1 MATYL
6 DYLTGTGETAATL
19 GSGALAGLLGMPYG
33 VYKGATSGKL
43 GTPEANR
50 IAEEEAK
57 RIMQEYTYQPRGKVA
72 PEMMQS
78 LGGLLEATKMPP
90 VLPEAA
96 LLASIPKAAYASQAE
111 RAGMAAERA
120 VAPMVER
127 TMAKGGLG
135 AGLLGDLAQ
144 GTRSNVID
152 PSKIKTFPKRMK
164 YTNKAIKE
172 GGDIAG
178 ATGKDYEEIFAK
190 GTAKVKN
197 NEAEN
202 IQEASKLTRQEVQ
215 QRKELANAVMDQP
228 LQVWT
233 PPANSL
239 LDRSVMQSIPNVG
252 GVAGVPQNTISR
264 YVAPRADTSYLKTI
278 ADPENIDLIKRM
290 INRGLDVTQ
299 GGFYKS
305 FQPMKAALDEYG
317 YAPDI
322 FEKGLAS
329 GSFASARNKVAQENA
344 IASFLMNMNRRNIDI
359 TPENILKEHDAFK
372 ALTGGGLS
380 MMEGHTK
387 PFAKYLTEGFPT
399 GEKDVQKIT
408 SFFQN
413 KLGNYQPYVL
423 DTHEAGGLPYATP
436 YAPVFWKQGGFK
448 DTEYG
453 TVEKTAQNIAQ
464 QMGLDPG
471 IGQEGR
477 WFGLGELTGLKTGG
491 GDWLDNYEKQAAWSA
506 KQLGKELTRKEQQRY
521 VVDAFAGK
529 ERLLPWYKDEPI
541 PDVRR
546 GLLD

>member
-1 MATYL
+1 MADRIQATPRNELLGLLADAMYGGL
-6 DYLTGTGETAATL
+6 DYMKDPRRTQQLQG
-19 GSGALAGLLGMPYG
+19 LAGLLESTGIPKTTERMAYG
-33 VYKGATSGKL
+33 EDLTNMSRANVPLLK
-43 GTPEANR
+43 PET
-50 IAEEEAK
+50 AEA
-57 RIMQEYTYQPRGKVA
+57 IMTVA
-72 PEMMQS
+72 PLAPVAGKAAKGLARMAGSEINAAMMGER
-78 LGGLLEATKMPP
+78 GGLLGAITPQPM
-90 VLPEAA
+90 
-96 LLASIPKAAYASQAE
+96 SI
-111 RAGMAAERA
+111 
-120 VAPMVER
+120 
-127 TMAKGGLG
+127 
-135 AGLLGDLAQ
+135 
-144 GTRSNVID
+144 ID
-152 PSKIKTFPKRMK
+152 PSQIKTFPKRMK

-190 GTAKVKN
+190 ATAKVKN

-202 IQEASKLTRQEVQ
+202 LQEASKLTKQEVQ
-215 QRKELANAVMDQP
+215 QRRELANAVLSQP
-228 LQVWT
+228 VEKWT

-252 GVAGVPQNTISR
+252 GVAGIPQNTINR
-264 YVAPRADTSYLKTI
+264 YVGPRADVSYLNTI
-278 ADPENIDLIKRM
+278 AAPENVDLIKQM
-290 INRGLDVTQ
+290 IDRGLGATE

-317 YAPDI
+317 YAPDV

-344 IASFLMNMNRRNIDI
+344 IASFLMNMNRRGIDI

-387 PFAKYLTEGFPT
+387 PFAKYLVEGFPT

-471 IGQEGR
+471 IAQEGR

-491 GDWLDNYEKQAAWSA
+491 GDWLDNYEKQAAYSA
-506 KQLGKELTRKEQQRY
+506 QQLGKQLTRKEQQKY

>member
-1 MATYL
+1 MATSYQDPFGAA
-6 DYLTGTGETAATL
+6 DYSAEGTRGLLEFL
-19 GSGALAGLLGMPYG
+19 RDEYPRVYGAGAGLLGNTPYDTADAYS
-33 VYKGATSGKL
+33 VFD
-43 GTPEANR
+43 P
-50 IAEEEAK
+50 K
-57 RIMQEYTYQPRGKVA
+57 RQ
-72 PEMMQS
+72 
-78 LGGLLEATKMPP
+78 
-90 VLPEAA
+90 AA
-96 LLASIPKAAYASQAE
+96 FDASQAAFPVGLAAE
-111 RAGMAAERA
+111 VIPGVRALKQPAMQLGRAGERLAER
-120 VAPMVER
+120 VVPQIMDR
-127 TMAKGGLG
+127 GGMS
-135 AGLLGDLAQ
+135 AGLLGDLSQ
-144 GTRSNVID
+144 GTRSQVID

-190 GTAKVKN
+190 ATKKVKN

-202 IQEASKLTRQEVQ
+202 LQEASKLTKQEVQ
-215 QRKELANAVMDQP
+215 QRRELANAVLSQP
-228 LQVWT
+228 VEKWT

-252 GVAGVPQNTISR
+252 GVAGIPQNTINR
-264 YVAPRADTSYLKTI
+264 YVGPRADVSYLNTI
-278 ADPENIDLIKRM
+278 AAPENIDLIKQM
-290 INRGLDVTQ
+290 IDRGLGATE

-344 IASFLMNMNRRNIDI
+344 IASFLMNMNRRGVDI

-387 PFAKYLTEGFPT
+387 PFAKYLIEGFPT

-471 IGQEGR
+471 IAQEGR

-491 GDWLDNYEKQAAWSA
+491 GDWLDNYEKQAAYSA
-506 KQLGKELTRKEQQRY
+506 QQLGRQLTRKEQQKY